1 MITSDYNDSD
11 PLKINPEELDDLRVI
26 ADVEISNIT
35 LDDYPN
41 LLVFP
46 DSFEKYDRD
55 FGKKVICNI
64 SDEGK
69 TLYTK
74 SIVGFIGRNK
84 THLSI
89 HSRFANDGKE
99 DFFLHYMLQKVAKI
113 NLLSLQH
120 TMDEDSVFDF
130 LIYLFPLYL
139 KKAINQGVYKKYIT
153 HKYNDA
159 NIRGVIDVN
168 RHIRYNEPF
177 NGKVAYSTREYSY
190 DNEVTQLIRHTIE
203 FIRKFKGG
211 GDILSI
217 DADTN
222 KAVAQIVSAT
232 PSFIPN
238 ETQMVIHKNLRPI
251 AHPYFS
257 EYTPLQRLCLQIL
270 RHEELK
276 YGQEEDE
283 VYGVLIDAAW
293 LWEEYL
299 AIVLEGRYNHYLKDR
314 GKIYLFENFQQIIPD
329 YLSIDKKIVADA
341 KYIPLNRES
350 SYGEEK
356 ATSIYYKTIT
366 YMYRFCSNQ
375 GLLFYPYPDEDVKP
389 TPLKIKTE
397 KRGVNGGTITKLGLR
412 IPSNCDG
419 YPSFCTS
426 MEKYEQDFIKQCD
439 LIKSINHI
447 D

>member
-1 MITSDYNDSD
+1 MITRDYNNRD

-26 ADVEISNIT
+26 ADVEISKIT

-46 DSFEKYDRD
+46 DSFNSYDRD

-69 TLYTK
+69 TLYTN

-211 GDILSI
+211 GDILNI

-276 YGQEEDE
+276 YGQEENE
-283 VYGVLIDAAW
+283 VYGVLVDAAW

-299 AIVLEGRYNHYLKDR
+299 AELLRDKYSHYLKDR
-314 GKIYLFENFQQIIPD
+314 GWKFYLFKPQKQQIIPD
-329 YLSIDKKIVADA
+329 YLSLDKKIVADA
-341 KYIPLNRES
+341 KYIPLDEKSRFHEDS
-350 SYGEEK
+350 SS
-356 ATSIYYKTIT
+356 ATAIYYKTIT
-366 YMYRFCSNQ
+366 YMYRFSSQ
-375 GLLFYPYPDEDVKP
+375 EGYLLYPHRNEATP
-389 TPLKIKTE
+389 TIE
-397 KRGVNGGTITKLGLR
+397 RREIDGFNEGCITKLGLR
-412 IPSNCDG
+412 IPSGC
-419 YPSFCTS
+419 S
-426 MEKYEQDFIKQCD
+426 DFNDFVSRMREAEAIFYDQ
-439 LIKSINHI
+439 L
-447 D
+447 